1 MLDDVQKAKSDLAAA
16 GIDTSGPNAIRITNL
31 VAFRLGYGL
40 LAKEGGSRAVLHP
53 DGSPCRWGD
62 EVREPGFAVDY
73 IIDPR
78 TRFGFD
84 ILGDGGGANNPQWP
98 NAPETDFVDRNT
110 RWYHDPINPATYMAV
125 PPPAPLPPPS
135 TDDGRAIVDDE
146 VKNLLKE
153 INANVKANTA
163 ELQALRQDVKNA
175 AKTLGQVAEG
185 GLLGGLIGGTKKK
198 R

>member
-1 MLDDVQKAKSDLAAA
+1 MLDDVQKAKADLEAA
-16 GIDTSGPNAIRITNL
+16 GIDISGANAIRITNL

-53 DGSPCRWGD
+53 DGSLCRWGD
-62 EVREPGFAVDY
+62 EVGEPGFAVDY

-110 RWYHDPINPATYMAV
+110 RWYHNPINPASYMAS
-125 PPPAPLPPPS
+125 PPPPPS
-135 TDDGRAIVDDE
+135 PQPDLAPVTVDDE
-146 VKNLLKE
+146 VKKLLKQ
-153 INANVKANTA
+153 INDNVQANTA
-163 ELQALRQDVKNA
+163 ELQSLRQDVKNA
-175 AKTLGQVAEG
+175 MKTLGDVAAG
-185 GLLGGLIGGTKKK
+185 GLFG